1 MRAWRR
7 AKKAHLYIGQL
18 DAIIDPRLESIGPL
32 VIGPLEVIGLLK
44 STIGQLEF
52 IIDTLDLVGLLES
65 IIGPLES
72 IIGPLESID
81 QVAIGPLEFSIDT
94 LGFVG
99 PLESIDQV
107 AIGPLDA
114 ICLLDSRKT
123 DHVVVLGI
131 PWSHDVLV
139 AANNHDMNVHG
150 HDALTLPVFA
160 LVRFGKVRLRR
171 PLRAPA
177 QCPRRK
183 PK

>member
-1 MRAWRR
+1 AEGIFVRAWRR
-7 AKKAHLYIGQL
+7 AKKARLYIGQL

-32 VIGPLEVIGLLK
+32 VIGPLVIGPLEVIGLLE
-44 STIGQLEF
+44 STIRQLEF

-94 LGFVG
+94 LDLVG

-123 DHVVVLGI
+123 DHAV
-131 PWSHDVLV
+131 
-139 AANNHDMNVHG
+139 
-150 HDALTLPVFA
+150 
-160 LVRFGKVRLRR
+160 
-171 PLRAPA
+171 
-177 QCPRRK
+177 
-183 PK
+183 

>member
-32 VIGPLEVIGLLK
+32 VIGPLVIGPLEVIGLLE

-52 IIDTLDLVGLLES
+52 I
-65 IIGPLES
+65 
-72 IIGPLESID
+72 
-81 QVAIGPLEFSIDT
+81 IDT

-123 DHVVVLGI
+123 DHAVVLGV

-150 HDALTLPVFA
+150 HDALTLPGFA
-160 LVRFGKVRLRR
+160 FVRFGKVRLRR

-183 PK
+183 PE